1 MMIVTLRRRKRV
13 LANRTKMI
21 TLLLV
26 IKTTTTLTPT
36 FFFFRN
42 RPPAG
47 FLSPHCY
54 PLRQDRC
61 WPLHITYSFE
71 LKWSHLVSNI
81 QDSGQ
86 WLRVGGHLRGKC
98 WFYISFD
105 LIFPP
110 QQKIEAAPISLMI
123 LALFCEHRS
132 GWWWWWCCWCGW
144 QGWQSIEWKVETLQF
159 SNVGPAASSA
169 PGCALII
176 PGLPKTRSLILSYT
190 STSLVGSFSFI
201 SNNISLGPHS
211 LPSGLS

>member
-1 MMIVTLRRRKRV
+1 MPAALLTVALVPLMRIMLMILIVMMIVTLRRRKRV

-26 IKTTTTLTPT
+26 IKTTTTLTLT

-86 WLRVGGHLRGKC
+86 
-98 WFYISFD
+98 
-105 LIFPP
+105 
-110 QQKIEAAPISLMI
+110 
-123 LALFCEHRS
+123 
-132 GWWWWWCCWCGW
+132 
-144 QGWQSIEWKVETLQF
+144 
-159 SNVGPAASSA
+159 
-169 PGCALII
+169 
-176 PGLPKTRSLILSYT
+176 
-190 STSLVGSFSFI
+190 
-201 SNNISLGPHS
+201 
-211 LPSGLS
+211 